1 MVAPYTESL
10 YAEYH
15 ILFIVM
21 LDVILLSVIMLNVV
35 ILIGVLFPVQ
45 NYLEISIDE

>member
-1 MVAPYTESL
+1 MVATHTESL

-21 LDVILLSVIMLNVV
+21 LEVILLSVIMLNVV
-35 ILIGVLFPVQ
+35 ILMGVLFTVQ
-45 NYLEISIDE
+45 NYLAISIDE